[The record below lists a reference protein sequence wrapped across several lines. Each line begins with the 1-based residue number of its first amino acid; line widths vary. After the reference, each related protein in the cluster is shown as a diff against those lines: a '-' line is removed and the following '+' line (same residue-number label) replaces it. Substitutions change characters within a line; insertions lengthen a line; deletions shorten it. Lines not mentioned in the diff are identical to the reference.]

1 MKISLSYPENQ
12 VHLTHRELFPCL
24 KSLTC
29 LRVFITLEVYR
40 DQAWLT
46 TKFQSVTTID
56 RILGNL
62 NVVEASYLITRYF
75 NYKNYENDSECR
87 YDKAR

>member
-1 MKISLSYPENQ
+1 M
-12 VHLTHRELFPCL
+12 
-24 KSLTC
+24 
-29 LRVFITLEVYR
+29 RVFITLEVYR

-62 NVVEASYLITRYF
+62 NVAEASFYLISRYF
-75 NYKNYENDSECR
+75 NYKNYENDSEFR
-87 YDKAR
+87 HDQER